1 MKYSI
6 RTNILFTFTVILT
19 VITVLLITSQY
30 YFNKKIA
37 VKETEKIFNIIREN
51 IAVEVN
57 NILTNRREV
66 LLRISKDENLNA
78 PVTGEKKHPT
88 FDYFTNILTLNPN
101 VSAIY
106 FAHKDGSYYNVINY
120 DFVTNERE
128 KDPSLLNTKWLVVT
142 SDAKK
147 TFQYFIDKKEKLLGR
162 KQITDNFSVS
172 SRPWY
177 KSAIKTRKV
186 IATPL
191 YTFNTLQEKGM
202 SYAIETKEKGTV
214 LGIDYTLKSLDKL
227 TSKQLF
233 SDNAEIFLF
242 NNEGKILYSVNRSD
256 NLLHTDKIKT
266 IDRTIKES
274 LLTKNEVKLIKYR
287 QKNTSYFVSYKQLPG
302 TYHYLGVKV
311 NATELFKPYK
321 QNAFYSLFIA
331 LGLFILS
338 LPIIYYATNKIIEP
352 IQKLIKENNKINKRH
367 FNDVNRVDT
376 NILEFMELSRSL
388 VSMSQSIETY
398 QKSQVAILDSI
409 VKLIAE
415 AVDAKSPYTG
425 GHCERVPEIA
435 LLLVKEASL
444 SKEKAFRSF
453 TLQDSDALKEFEIG
467 AWLHDCGKVTTP
479 EYVVDKST
487 KLETI
492 NNRIHEIRTR
502 FEVLWRDTQISYLEN
517 TIKGKDKTQ
526 EKKLMQEKQA
536 QLLDD
541 FTFIAEVNI
550 GGEFMDKA
558 KQERVQKI
566 AQQTWLRH
574 FDDSLGVSEAENIRC
589 DYKQE
594 LPVLEQLLSDKKCH
608 LIERENFDYEAYK
621 KDGFK
626 LNVPEYLYNKGEIY
640 NLCITKGTL
649 TQEERYK
656 INEHVI
662 MSIKMLEKIPFPKE
676 MLKIPQYAGTHHE
689 TLIGTGYPRKL
700 TEDEL
705 SIPARVMAIA
715 DIFEALT
722 ASDRPYK
729 KAKTL
734 SEAIKIMSFMV
745 KDKSIDEDLFKL
757 FLQSDLHN
765 TYAKKYLKREQI
777 DSVDLE
783 QYL

>member
-19 VITVLLITSQY
+19 AITVLLITSQY

-37 VKETEKIFNIIREN
+37 VKETEKTFNIIREN
-51 IAVEVN
+51 IAVEVK
-57 NILTNRREV
+57 NILTDRRKM
-66 LLRISKDENLNA
+66 LLRISKDENINA
-78 PVTGEKKHPT
+78 PVTGEKKHPA
-88 FDYFTNILTLNPN
+88 FDDFTNLLTLNPD
-101 VSAIY
+101 VTAIY

-120 DFVTNERE
+120 DFVTKERE
-128 KDPSLLNTKWLVVT
+128 LDPLLKNTKWLVVT
-142 SDAKK
+142 SDAKN
-147 TFQYFIDKKEKLLGR
+147 TFQYFIDQKENLLAT
-162 KQITDNFSVS
+162 KQIKDNLYVS
-172 SRPWY
+172 DRPWY
-177 KSAIKTRKV
+177 KSAINTHKV

-202 SYAIETKEKGTV
+202 SYAIETEEKGTV

-227 TSKQLF
+227 TSRQLF

-242 NNEGKILYSVNRSD
+242 NYKGRILYRVNRSD
-256 NLLHTDKIKT
+256 NPVQINKSQTIDKT
-266 IDRTIKES
+266 IKAALDIQD
-274 LLTKNEVKLIKYR
+274 EVKLIKYN
-287 QKNTSYFVSYKQLPG
+287 QQDTYYFVSYKQLPN

-321 QNAFYSLFIA
+321 RNAFYSLFIA

-352 IQKLIKENNKINKRH
+352 IKKLIKENNKIYARN
-367 FNDVNRVDT
+367 FTDVNTVDT
-376 NILEFMELSRSL
+376 NILEFRELSHSL
-388 VSMSQSIETY
+388 VTMSQSIETY

-435 LLLVKEASL
+435 LLLVKAASL
-444 SKEKAFRSF
+444 SEEKAFRSF
-453 TLQDSDALKEFEIG
+453 SLQDRDALKEFEIG

-492 NNRIHEIRTR
+492 NNRIHEVRTR

-517 TIKGKDKTQ
+517 IIKGKDKTH

-541 FTFIAEVNI
+541 FIFIAEVNI
-550 GGEFMDKA
+550 GGEFMDET

-566 AQQTWLRH
+566 AQQTWLRN
-574 FDDSLGVSEAENIRC
+574 FDDTLGVSEAEKIRSQG
-589 DYKQE
+589 KQK

-649 TQEERYK
+649 THEERYK

-700 TEDEL
+700 AKDEL